1 LTVTDAP
8 VDPLADRYGRP
19 QPWRRTAV
27 ILGSGVVGLV
37 ALAWLAWATFFHASP
52 QVVSVLI
59 GWEAVDTRGVLV
71 TVHVDIDGDPDELR
85 PLCTVRATALD
96 HTVVGEVGFTPEEG
110 LNKVFVRTERPATS
124 VENIG
129 CTTRDQHR
137 PR

>member
-1 LTVTDAP
+1 MTDGQSP
-8 VDPLADRYGRP
+8 TLADRYGRP
-19 QPWRRTAV
+19 SPWRRTAV
-27 ILGSGVVGLV
+27 VVGSGIVGLV

-52 QVVSVLI
+52 EVVSVLV

-71 TVHVDIDGDPDELR
+71 TVHVDIEGDPDEVQ
-85 PLCTVRATALD
+85 PICSVRATALD
-96 HTVVGEVGFTPEEG
+96 HTVVGELSFNPEQG
-110 LNKVFVRTERPATS
+110 QNKVFVRTERPATS